1 VFGFPGYS
9 LFEHHLSHTLGFE
22 GLGHPEHAHGYD
34 WATAVVGSIAGIVGI
49 ALAWLLYGH
58 PSPVPAQLARQLG
71 PLYQASYNKFWVDE
85 IYDRVVIR
93 PLWMLAAVF
102 AFLDENLVHGLVRAT
117 AWMPRIFGREV
128 LAPFQNG
135 LIQFYALVT
144 AAGVAVLLLILLR
157 S

>member
-1 VFGFPGYS
+1 MGDGGRRLDCGNRGHRPG
-9 LFEHHLSHTLGFE
+9 
-22 GLGHPEHAHGYD
+22 
-34 WATAVVGSIAGIVGI
+34 
-49 ALAWLLYGH
+49 WLLYGH
-58 PSPVPAQLARQLG
+58 PSPVPAQIARQLG
-71 PLYQASYNKFWVDE
+71 PLYQLSYNKFWVDE
-85 IYDRVVIR
+85 IYDRAVIR

-117 AWMPRIFGREV
+117 AWVPRIFGREV